1 MTSGTRIGPYELLES
16 VGQGKIFTIYR
27 ARDTERDRLVILK
40 LVQHHL
46 TSDEDLVD
54 RLRREASKLIS
65 LRHSLI
71 VPIHD
76 VVVDTDSIQAGGVYL
91 VSDVPQGQSLEQ
103 RLASHGPLEVD
114 SILLIV
120 SQLANAL
127 DYAYERGVLH
137 HDVRPANIYLDDDN
151 MARLA
156 DFYLLEAVGA
166 TPIYMAPEQLD
177 ETSAESADRRSD
189 VYALGI
195 VIYEMLTG
203 RLPFEGTRADVAA
216 AHLAERPT
224 PPRVHNPDL
233 LPALD
238 AILLKAL
245 SKQPY
250 NRYQTASRLASA
262 LHEAVQ
268 TALTRRM
275 SDDGVFDT
283 MPRPA
288 DDTAYGASSS
298 DDEDGTP
305 VWIWVGVGILLLVV
319 IATIIL
325 LATS

>member
-1 MTSGTRIGPYELLES
+1 
-16 VGQGKIFTIYR
+16 VGQGRVFTIYR
-27 ARDTERDRLVILK
+27 ARDTERDQIVTLK
-40 LVQHHL
+40 VLQHHL
-46 TSDEDLVD
+46 TSDQDLVE

-71 VPIHD
+71 VPVHK
-76 VVVDTDSIQAGGVYL
+76 VVVDDSGVYL
-91 VSDVPQGQSLEQ
+91 VSDVPQGESLEQ
-103 RLASHGPLEVD
+103 RLASRGPLEVD

-127 DYAYERGVLH
+127 DYAFERGVLH
-137 HDVRPANIYLDDDN
+137 HDVRPANVYLDNDN
-151 MARLA
+151 TARLA

-166 TPIYMAPEQLD
+166 TPVYMAPEQLD

-189 VYALGI
+189 VYSLGI
-195 VIYEMLTG
+195 VVYEMLTG
-203 RLPFEGTRADVAA
+203 RLPFEGTEADVAA

-224 PPRVHNPDL
+224 PPRIHNPDL

-275 SDDGVFDT
+275 SDDGVFDILA
-283 MPRPA
+283 RPA
-288 DDTAYGASSS
+288 DDTPYGASST
-298 DDEDGTP
+298 DDQGGTP

-319 IATIIL
+319 IAAVIL
-325 LATS
+325 LATA

>member
-1 MTSGTRIGPYELLES
+1 MISGTRVGPFELLES

-40 LVQHHL
+40 LLQHHL
-46 TSDEDLVD
+46 TSDQDLVE
-54 RLRREASKLIS
+54 RLRREAGKLIS

-71 VPIHD
+71 VPVHD
-76 VVVDTDSIQAGGVYL
+76 VVADADGVYL
-91 VSDVPQGQSLEQ
+91 VSDVPQGESLEQ
-103 RLASHGPLEVD
+103 RLASRGPLEVD

-137 HDVRPANIYLDDDN
+137 HDVRPANVYLDDDN
-151 MARLA
+151 TARLA

-166 TPIYMAPEQLD
+166 TPVYMAPEQLD

-195 VIYEMLTG
+195 VVYEMLTG
-203 RLPFEGTRADVAA
+203 RLPFEGTEADVAA
-216 AHLAERPT
+216 AHLAQRPT
-224 PPRVHNPDL
+224 PPRIHNPDL

-238 AILLKAL
+238 AILLKSL

-250 NRYQTASRLASA
+250 NRYQTASKLASA

-275 SDDGVFDT
+275 SDDGVFDIMT
-283 MPRPA
+283 RPA
-288 DDTAYGASSS
+288 DDPIYGTSPV
-298 DDEDGTP
+298 DNEGGTP

-319 IATIIL
+319 IATVIL

>member
-1 MTSGTRIGPYELLES
+1 MTSRTRVGSFELLES
-16 VGQGKIFTIYR
+16 VGQGNIFTIYR

-40 LVQHHL
+40 LLQHHL
-46 TSDEDLVD
+46 TSDKDLVD
-54 RLRREASKLIS
+54 RLRREAGKLIS

-71 VPIHD
+71 VPVHD
-76 VVVDTDSIQAGGVYL
+76 VVADADGVYL
-91 VSDVPQGQSLEQ
+91 VSDVPQGESLEQ
-103 RLASHGPLEVD
+103 RLASRGPLEVD

-137 HDVRPANIYLDDDN
+137 HDVRPANVYLDDDN
-151 MARLA
+151 TARLA

-166 TPIYMAPEQLD
+166 TPVYMAPEQLD

-195 VIYEMLTG
+195 VVYEMLTG
-203 RLPFEGTRADVAA
+203 RLPFEGTEADVAA
-216 AHLAERPT
+216 AHLAQRPT
-224 PPRVHNPDL
+224 PPRIHNPDL

-238 AILLKAL
+238 AILLKSL

-250 NRYQTASRLASA
+250 NRYQTASKLASA

-275 SDDGVFDT
+275 SDDGVFDIMT
-283 MPRPA
+283 RPA
-288 DDTAYGASSS
+288 DDPVYGTSSV
-298 DDEDGTP
+298 DNEDGAP

-319 IATIIL
+319 IATVIL